1 MLHVNLTEP
10 VIFLRRSGDT
20 TASGRRRQPTVD
32 PPPAVLR
39 GIVTLKLSKPTKI
52 KTVSVNF
59 SGIVKTEWPEG
70 IGPQKSEV
78 VEESVLLEANATL
91 FRADFESFESVQRR
105 TKSLGPGISLASHS
119 SDDEESDNEL
129 EIRGRRRDTNVASRH
144 VVPLLPSETEQT
156 RGRGVSVDHLGRA
169 RFLPRTARTSP
180 PSYNN
185 VSPLYTPE
193 QSMTDLPETEAES
206 SNRVE
211 ELRDILRASRDLSMT
226 TVVPPTNASTSA
238 APSTASSRPSSSRSY
253 PYASRTISELQTG
266 VSNLQTLGTAADI
279 ISSSVAVENESPTP
293 VTSPM
298 PRSRRLSFS
307 RNYSANNSTASL
319 RRRSA
324 TPGFSEHTPPLTPLH
339 PTIDENVQMGK
350 TPERP
355 SHKRFSFGAAW
366 QEMKERVTK
375 STRRPSFGVDTSS
388 PQLHRIVTKEE
399 SRSRE
404 ASISRTRDAS
414 RGRDKVVRKLGG
426 VLGLEVDEKEK
437 EDWIELRKGT
447 YNWPISFTI
456 PATCPPSLRC
466 DYGSIV
472 YKVQAQVERVGK
484 LTPNLTASTEVT
496 LIACPGEDDTEDT
509 ESIVVEREWENQLR
523 YLITLSGKSFP
534 IGGLMPIHM
543 TLMPMAKMSIHRLSA
558 VIEEKVDYF
567 AHSKKVARHDPVRQ
581 LELINIRP
589 INIHT
594 PLLPILSDSPDAAR
608 ASPLAPYVEGDDPS
622 EVARQLLTPAGPW
635 TLHLMLSVPD
645 CTKKIHFTNKNSKA
659 KIVVSHV
666 LKIVM
671 RVERGDDSAVDAR
684 GKRRQFDII
693 IESPIQILSCRC
705 KPDWISLPTYS
716 LFPADTRRQTFG
728 CVCHP
733 EDLSSS
739 ARQSRSRDPERRSQS
754 YTTHPPIAVG
764 LYLNDLQSTHGG
776 HRTPSVSRE
785 ALVDQTTRFARLV
798 AGEELMSGEIPPSYE
813 DATQGDGR

>member
-39 GIVTLKLSKPTKI
+39 GIVSLKLSKATKI

-59 SGIVKTEWPEG
+59 TGIVKTEWPEG
-70 IGPQKSEV
+70 IGPQRSEV
-78 VEESVLLEANATL
+78 VEESVVLEANATL
-91 FRADFESFESVQRR
+91 FKAELEGSESVQRR
-105 TKSLGPGISLASHS
+105 TKSLGPGVSLASQS
-119 SDDEESDNEL
+119 SDEEDSDSEP
-129 EIRGRRRDTNVASRH
+129 ETRGRRRDHNVSSSH
-144 VVPLLPSETEQT
+144 VVPTLPPENEQP

-169 RFLPRTARTSP
+169 RFLPRTTGASP
-180 PSYNN
+180 PSYNTI
-185 VSPLYTPE
+185 SPIYTPE
-193 QSMTDLPETEAES
+193 RSLADLAEIDAES
-206 SNRVE
+206 SNNVE
-211 ELRDILRASRDLSMT
+211 ELTNNLRTSRDLSMT
-226 TVVPPTNASTSA
+226 AVVPSTHVLS
-238 APSTASSRPSSSRSY
+238 STAQSSSSSRASSSRSH
-253 PYASRTISELQTG
+253 PYGARITSDSPGQGG
-266 VSNLQTLGTAADI
+266 VSNSGIAHDVV
-279 ISSSVAVENESPTP
+279 SSAVVVENESPTP
-293 VTSPM
+293 VTSPVA
-298 PRSRRLSFS
+298 RSRRLSFS

-324 TPGFSEHTPPLTPLH
+324 TPGFSEHTPPLTPILH
-339 PTIDENVQMGK
+339 STIDENAQIGK

-366 QEMKERVTK
+366 QEMKERVAK

-388 PQLHRIVTKEE
+388 PQLHRIITKEE

-404 ASISRTRDAS
+404 ASVSRTRDAS
-414 RGRDKVVRKLGG
+414 RGRDMVVRKLGG
-426 VLGLEVDEKEK
+426 VLGLEVDDKDR
-437 EDWIELRKGT
+437 EDWVELRKGT

-456 PATCPPSLRC
+456 PASCPPTLRC

-472 YKVQAQVERVGK
+472 YRVQAQVERVGK
-484 LTPNLTASTEVT
+484 LMPNLTASTEVT
-496 LIACPGEDDTEDT
+496 LIACPGEDDIEDT

-534 IGGLMPIHM
+534 IGGIMPIHM

-558 VIEEKVDYF
+558 VIEEKGKC
-567 AHSKKVARHDPVRQ
+567 KKIVRHDPVRQ

-589 INIHT
+589 INKHM
-594 PLLPILSDSPDAAR
+594 PLLPILSDSPDAAG
-608 ASPLAPYVEGDDPS
+608 ASPLVSYVEGDDPS
-622 EVARQLLTPAGPW
+622 EVARHLLTPVGPW
-635 TLHLMLSVPD
+635 TLHFMLSVPD

-659 KIVVSHV
+659 KIAVSHV

-705 KPDWISLPTYS
+705 KPEWISLPTYS
-716 LFPADTRRQTFG
+716 LFPADTRRQAFG

-739 ARQSRSRDPERRSQS
+739 ARQSRSRDAERRTQS
-754 YTTHPPIAVG
+754 HTTHPPVAVG
-764 LYLNDLQSTHGG
+764 LHLNDLHSSHGG